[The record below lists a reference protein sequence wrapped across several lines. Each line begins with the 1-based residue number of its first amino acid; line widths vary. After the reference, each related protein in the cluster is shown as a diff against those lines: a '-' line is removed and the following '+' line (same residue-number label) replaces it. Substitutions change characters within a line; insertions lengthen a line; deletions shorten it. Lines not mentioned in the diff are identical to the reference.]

1 MSEIEKIKDQFVSKL
16 KEAINLEKINQIKS
30 ELFGK
35 NGIISNQFK
44 SLASKSDN
52 EKKNFFIKI
61 KFIKK

>member
-1 MSEIEKIKDQFVSKL
+1 MSEIEKIKNQFISKL

-52 EKKNFFIKI
+52 EKKNFCIKI